1 MAPARSRR
9 GSRAGTDRERRPLLE
24 PDELFVGA
32 KSTGAPLT
40 YWDNDQRDLAA
51 VAGTEPTT
59 LRDLLSDELVRRTA
73 EAWQV
78 TDDRGPVFL
87 VRRYAASDHP
97 SYDIVDPSGDVL
109 ATFFC
114 EGGLLHEDVV
124 VRDDATAPVAE
135 LRTRRHVHELREL
148 HGLRLASCRRTFD
161 PAGNDPHDEVW
172 SVRIEPHADVLDRR
186 ALVAAPLVC
195 HLIGHPKRHID
206 PDCTIA
212 GALLVTVPPVGA
224 VLIGVERAIDGL
236 YWLRRKF
243 D

>member
-1 MAPARSRR
+1 
-9 GSRAGTDRERRPLLE
+9 LE
-24 PDELFVGA
+24 ADELFVGA
-32 KSTGAPLT
+32 KSTGSPLT
-40 YWDNDQRDLAA
+40 YWDAEDRDLAA
-51 VAGTEPTT
+51 VSGTEPASLTEF
-59 LRDLLSDELVRRTA
+59 LGAELVSKTA
-73 EAWQV
+73 EAWKI

-97 SYDIVDPSGDVL
+97 SYDVVDPGGNVL

-114 EGGLLHEDVV
+114 EGGLLHEEVV

-135 LRTRRHVHELREL
+135 IRTHHHLHELREL
-148 HGLRLASCRRTFD
+148 HGRRLASCHRTFD

-172 SVRIEPHADVLDRR
+172 FVHIEPDADVLDRR